1 VDDAPPPQSAVP
13 PAAPKPYPIYVAP
26 GQPGGWTAEPSASAV
41 PPPVEIIA
49 GATSPNL
56 ASAATPLPT
65 PAIKLKDVGPIK
77 LRDAS
82 LSASDAPTRAEARNE
97 PDAIS
102 AAESYSPGA
111 ISDRAEPVRIPW
123 KLVAAGVAVVVVAL
137 AIYFVFAP
145 SSAAPVVAT
154 VQKALPKP
162 QPKEPVTPTTSG
174 EIGVRTDPA
183 GLKVLLDGK
192 PAGESPVTLK
202 NVAVGKHV
210 VTLIGDGGTMKRTV
224 RIEAGASV
232 SVDVTVFSGFVKIS
246 APFVIEISENGKVL
260 GTSDDAVILGP
271 GRHKLYLSNKDLEY
285 TSTEEVEVQPG
296 ETTQLS
302 IDPRGRANINAAPWA
317 EVWID
322 GEKLGETPLADAAI
336 RLGVREIVF
345 KNPQFP
351 DRKLVTTIK
360 AKTPQTIAIDFNKDK

>member
-1 VDDAPPPQSAVP
+1 
-13 PAAPKPYPIYVAP
+13 
-26 GQPGGWTAEPSASAV
+26 AS
-41 PPPVEIIA
+41 
-49 GATSPNL
+49 
-56 ASAATPLPT
+56 
-65 PAIKLKDVGPIK
+65 
-77 LRDAS
+77 R
-82 LSASDAPTRAEARNE
+82 SASDSPTRAEARNE

-102 AAESYSPGA
+102 AAESYTPGGIFA
-111 ISDRAEPVRIPW
+111 PAESVRIPW
-123 KLVAAGVAVVVVAL
+123 KLVAAGVAVLVAAL
-137 AIYFVFAP
+137 GIYFVFTP
-145 SSAAPVVAT
+145 SSAAPVAT
-154 VQKALPKP
+154 VEKALPKA
-162 QPKEPVTPTTSG
+162 QPKEVLTATTPG

-192 PAGESPVTLK
+192 PAGESPITLK
-202 NVAVGKHV
+202 NVPVGKHV
-210 VTLIGDGGTMKRTV
+210 VTLIGNGGTMRRTV
-224 RIEAGASV
+224 RIEPGGSA

-246 APFVIEISENGKVL
+246 APFVIEIAEGGKVL

-302 IDPRGRANINAAPWA
+302 LDPRGRANINAAPWA

-322 GEKLGETPLADAAI
+322 GEKLGETPLAEAAI

-351 DRKLVTTIK
+351 DRKFVTTIK
-360 AKTPQTIAIDFNKDK
+360 AKTPQTIGIDFNKDK

>member
-1 VDDAPPPQSAVP
+1 VP
-13 PAAPKPYPIYVAP
+13 AD
-26 GQPGGWTAEPSASAV
+26 W
-41 PPPVEIIA
+41 
-49 GATSPNL
+49 
-56 ASAATPLPT
+56 
-65 PAIKLKDVGPIK
+65 
-77 LRDAS
+77 
-82 LSASDAPTRAEARNE
+82 
-97 PDAIS
+97 
-102 AAESYSPGA
+102 
-111 ISDRAEPVRIPW
+111 VRIPW
-123 KLVAAGVAVVVVAL
+123 KLVAAGVAVVVVAF
-137 AIYFVFAP
+137 AIYLAFAP
-145 SSAAPVVAT
+145 SSVAPVVKT
-154 VQKALPKP
+154 VEKALPKP
-162 QPKEPVTPTTSG
+162 QPKEPPPANAPG

-192 PAGESPVTLK
+192 PAGESPITLK
-202 NVAVGKHV
+202 NVPVGKHV
-210 VTLIGDGGTMKRTV
+210 VTLVGDGGTMKRTV
-224 RIEAGASV
+224 RIESGASV

-246 APFVIEISENGKVL
+246 APFVIEIAENGKVL

-285 TSTEEVEVQPG
+285 TSTEDVEVQPG

-302 IDPRGRANINAAPWA
+302 LDPRGRANINAAPWA

-351 DRKLVTTIK
+351 DRKVVTTVK